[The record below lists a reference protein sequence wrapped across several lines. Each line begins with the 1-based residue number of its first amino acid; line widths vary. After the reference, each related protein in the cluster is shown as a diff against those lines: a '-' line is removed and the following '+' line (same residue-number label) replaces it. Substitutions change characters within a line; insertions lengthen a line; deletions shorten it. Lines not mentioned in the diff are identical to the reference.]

1 MSKLLVMSLSVGAS
15 IGYLLP
21 EEATR
26 WEAIKA
32 AAAAGFAVAMGLVWW
47 ELQHAQP
54 EAAADGAGEEAAGAD
69 TGAGGA
75 AGSQSRS
82 CQTDPVPGLS
92 PLPLPIAA
100 GTWRAVAPPDNPAP
114 DGDAVE

>member
-21 EEATR
+21 EEASR

-32 AAAAGFAVAMGLVWW
+32 AAAAGFAVAMALVWW

-54 EAAADGAGEEAAGAD
+54 EAAANAAGEEAAGTD

-75 AGSQSRS
+75 DASQSRS

-92 PLPLPIAA
+92 PLPLPVAA
-100 GTWRAVAPPDNPAP
+100 ATWRVVEPS